1 MQKFESAR
9 VQHSLSRWMDFEPAF
24 VWDADETTHPLH
36 GDIRGDVTGHVV
48 VSNGKGRHG
57 LALASQ
63 VTTGRPL

>member
-9 VQHSLSRWMDFEPAF
+9 VQHSLTRWMDFEPAF
-24 VWDADETTHPLH
+24 VWDADEAGHPLE
-36 GDIRGDVTGHVV
+36 GDLRGDLTGSVV

-63 VTTGRPL
+63 VKFGRPL